1 MRTIRIYTAVF
12 LGIWLM
18 AAGAIPAGARDFSP
32 EIPLNAAEEL
42 ALARYCAAQ
51 SAGEPFLCRLSI
63 AAVMG
68 NRLSDPRFPDT
79 ISGILQDAGYKSA
92 PVREEDLASAR
103 WAVRLA
109 AMGVDPTGG
118 SLYWARA
125 GTADAGELTPRL
137 TVGKRIFGVRE

>member
-1 MRTIRIYTAVF
+1 MRAIHFCTALLLLITI
-12 LGIWLM
+12 GITPVR
-18 AAGAIPAGARDFSP
+18 AQNPTSP
-32 EIPLNAAEEL
+32 TPLNRAEEY
-42 ALARYCAAQ
+42 ALAAYCAAQ

-118 SLYWARA
+118 SLYWAWA
-125 GTADAGELTPRL
+125 GTADAAELTPRL

>member
-1 MRTIRIYTAVF
+1 MRSLRFCTA
-12 LGIWLM
+12 LLLL
-18 AAGAIPAGARDFSP
+18 
-32 EIPLNAAEEL
+32 IPLAITPVRAQNPTSPTPLNRAEEL

-118 SLYWARA
+118 SLYWAWA
-125 GTADAGELTPRL
+125 GTADAAELTPRL

>member
-1 MRTIRIYTAVF
+1 MRTIQIYTAVF
-12 LGIWLM
+12 LGIWLL
-18 AAGAIPAGARDFSP
+18 AAAAIPVHADFPQQIS
-32 EIPLNAAEEL
+32 LNAAEEL

-51 SAGEPFLCRLSI
+51 SAGEPFLCRLSV
-63 AAVMG
+63 AAVML
-68 NRLSDPRFPDT
+68 NRLEDPHYPDT
-79 ISGILQDAGYKSA
+79 VTGVLADGGFTS
-92 PVREEDLASAR
+92 PVRKEDLASAR

-118 SLYWARA
+118 SLYWAWA